1 MRRGARWVGG
11 GGGLHAVRAQPSP
24 IMIYIVVIG
33 ARMSTA
39 GVIAQTFFLPC
50 LVTWCTLTL
59 WRGIATFFFLS
70 SLNPPSGDKFSPAG
84 DLLLEDRRRKLCE
97 STPDASITAAG
108 AGGPACPRR
117 CRRRRLHPHRNAV
130 SSGVTR
136 LNPGETCV
144 MEPLMKELC
153 PIEPYNECSDIE
165 NPMGGL
171 LNS

>member
-24 IMIYIVVIG
+24 IMIYIVVNWGTHVDGGCNCANFFPAMSRHRVHVDIM
-33 ARMSTA
+33 ARNRH
-39 GVIAQTFFLPC
+39 L
-50 LVTWCTLTL
+50 
-59 WRGIATFFFLS
+59 FFLS

-136 LNPGETCV
+136 LNPGGTCV